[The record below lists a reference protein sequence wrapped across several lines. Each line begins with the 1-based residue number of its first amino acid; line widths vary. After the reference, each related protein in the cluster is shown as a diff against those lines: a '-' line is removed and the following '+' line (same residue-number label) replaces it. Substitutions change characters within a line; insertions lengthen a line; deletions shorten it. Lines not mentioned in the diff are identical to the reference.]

1 MTRFLILYNT
11 PDDVHA
17 FERHYHDTH
26 TPLARKMPGL
36 RRFTIGR
43 NVVAIPGGEPYYLV
57 AELDWDD
64 RAVLQRALQSH
75 QGQATAQDLADHL
88 ARRSPGVRS
97 MIYEVEDV

>member
-1 MTRFLILYNT
+1 MTRFLILYNK

-17 FERHYHDTH
+17 FERHYNETH
-26 TPLARKMPGL
+26 IPLAKKMPGL
-36 RRFTIGR
+36 RRYTISR

-75 QGQATAQDLADHL
+75 EGQATAQDLADHL